1 VARGEISEDIGQRYQ
16 LTRKVEI
23 AKIDT
28 GMIPRSRQESD
39 STLLRKSSIS
49 ARKFPTEAST
59 EFDAVST
66 AESFVCCQLA
76 CAAGEYFVQRRR
88 ALGLLD

>member
-1 VARGEISEDIGQRYQ
+1 VARGETSEDIGQRYQ

-39 STLLRKSSIS
+39 RDLIEEVLDRG
-49 ARKFPTEAST
+49 AQ
-59 EFDAVST
+59 VSDRG
-66 AESFVCCQLA
+66 V
-76 CAAGEYFVQRRR
+76 
-88 ALGLLD
+88 D

>member
-1 VARGEISEDIGQRYQ
+1 MARGETSEDIGQRYQ

-39 STLLRKSSIS
+39 RDLI
-49 ARKFPTEAST
+49 
-59 EFDAVST
+59 EFDLGAQVSDQG
-66 AESFVCCQLA
+66 V
-76 CAAGEYFVQRRR
+76 
-88 ALGLLD
+88 D